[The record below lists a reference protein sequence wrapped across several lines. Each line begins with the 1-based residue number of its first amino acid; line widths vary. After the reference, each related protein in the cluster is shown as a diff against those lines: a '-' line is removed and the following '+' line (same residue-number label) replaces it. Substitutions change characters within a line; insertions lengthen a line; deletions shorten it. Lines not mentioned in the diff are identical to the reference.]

1 MMTYSNLTIQLH
13 LDEADIL
20 RFKGADLFL
29 IPHSVADREDFVAN
43 MAALEKFIEGA
54 GSAAEIA
61 AFQAVGGFLF
71 RAKLTGWR
79 RADA

>member
-1 MMTYSNLTIQLH
+1 MAHSNLTIKLC
-13 LDEADIL
+13 LDEADIP
-20 RFKGADLFL
+20 RFEGADLFV
-29 IPHSVADREDFVAN
+29 IPHSAAELADFVAN

-54 GSAAEIA
+54 GSAAEIS

-71 RAKLTGWR
+71 RAKLTRWR

>member
-1 MMTYSNLTIQLH
+1 MTHSNLTIQLH
-13 LDEADIL
+13 LYEADIP
-20 RFKGADLFL
+20 RFKGADLFV
-29 IPHSVADREDFVAN
+29 IPHSSADREDFVAN

-54 GSAAEIA
+54 GSAAEIS

-71 RAKLTGWR
+71 RAKLTRWR